1 MTIALVL
8 VIGCCGGVLAGLFGV
23 GGGIIFVPTLTLVL
37 GLTQIHAEATSLLAI
52 LPTALVGTWRQ
63 RSYGNVDA
71 RAAAWIG
78 VASIVGVQIGVVV
91 ALALPEHAL
100 RRLFGILLL
109 ATAAQIAWRTSR
121 RSSTLP

>member
-1 MTIALVL
+1 M
-8 VIGCCGGVLAGLFGV
+8 G
-23 GGGIIFVPTLTLVL
+23 TLVL
-37 GLTQIHAEATSLLAI
+37 SGVVSSVAVAFDPEAEFAK
-52 LPTALVGTWRQ
+52 GTT
-63 RSYGNVDA
+63 
-71 RAAAWIG
+71 
-78 VASIVGVQIGVVV
+78 IVGVQIGVVV